1 MFTEERFGEDAVSE
15 ADRILSINN
24 NSRGGVREAP
34 LWGQPPS
41 ANSAPRGAETPAHA
55 VRASSPHVIIS
66 SMSVIIALDIG
77 GTQLRAAV
85 YPSEGI
91 TPVAI
96 QKTATRGLEPG
107 VFERLTALVDSV
119 WPATPVDA
127 ISVAAPGPLN
137 PYTGMVIS
145 TPNIP
150 AWHNYPLSKLLSEKY
165 KVPAFLGNDAN
176 LAAVGEWKYGA
187 GQGHHD
193 VVYLTISTG
202 IGGGV
207 ICNDMLIEGCHGM
220 AAELGHIT
228 VLTGGPVCTCGVRGH
243 LEAVASGPAIAK
255 YVNDQI
261 AAGRTSTLTPGP
273 ELGAHEIAMA
283 AGQGDELARE
293 AFTRA
298 GGFIGQAVA
307 EFLHIFN
314 PSIVI
319 FGGGVTQ
326 SGRLILD
333 PIESTMKRN
342 VMDKSYLDGLQ
353 LATAKLG
360 DDAGLLGSLAQA
372 HIRLSKAG

>member
-1 MFTEERFGEDAVSE
+1 
-15 ADRILSINN
+15 
-24 NSRGGVREAP
+24 
-34 LWGQPPS
+34 
-41 ANSAPRGAETPAHA
+41 
-55 VRASSPHVIIS
+55 
-66 SMSVIIALDIG
+66 MSVIIALDIG

-85 YPSEGI
+85 YPPEGI

-96 QKTATRGLEPG
+96 QKTATCGTEPG

-119 WPATPVDA
+119 WPAEPVDA
-127 ISVAAPGPLN
+127 ISVAAPGPIN
-137 PYTGMVIS
+137 PHTGMVIS

-150 AWHNYPLSKLLSEKY
+150 AWRNYPLAQLLTEKY

-193 VVYLTISTG
+193 VLYLTISTG

-207 ICNDMLIEGCHGM
+207 ISADKLIEGCHGM

-228 VLTGGPVCTCGVRGH
+228 ILTGGPVCSCGLPGH
-243 LEAVASGPAIAK
+243 LEAVASGPAISK
-255 YVNDQI
+255 YVSDQI
-261 AAGRTSTLTPGP
+261 AAGRSSILRPGP
-273 ELGAHEIAMA
+273 GLDAHQIALAAELS
-283 AGQGDELARE
+283 DELARE
-293 AFTRA
+293 AFVRA
-298 GGFIGQAVA
+298 GEFIGQAVA
-307 EFLHIFN
+307 DFLHIFN

-326 SGRLILD
+326 SGRLIFD

-353 LATAKLG
+353 LATALLG
-360 DDAGLLGSLAQA
+360 DDAGLLGSLAQVR
-372 HIRLSKAG
+372 IRLSGA